1 MIVIK
6 LPSASHQSGFTLIE
20 TLVAIVIFS
29 AALISL
35 MTIASR
41 GIAATAIAE
50 QETIAHYLAQE
61 GLEVVRNIRD
71 TNILVPQAWD
81 AGLSQCVSPVGGS
94 PVTCMV
100 VYSQNS
106 VPSLSVCPQGGCQV
120 YQSLI
125 DNSFINGPAGAQINP
140 VFSRE
145 ISLVPSGAGGTEYQ
159 VITKVFWTAKT
170 IPRTVELQT
179 ILKKWR

>member
-6 LPSASHQSGFTLIE
+6 LPSTSRQSGFTLIE

-41 GIAATAIAE
+41 GIAATAIAQ
-50 QETIAHYLAQE
+50 QETTAHYLAQE
-61 GLEVVRNIRD
+61 GLEVARNIRD

-81 AGLSQCVSPVGGS
+81 VGLDQCISPAV
-94 PVTCMV
+94 CMV

-106 VPSLSVCPQGGCQV
+106 VPSLSVCPQGGCPV

-145 ISLVPSGAGGTEYQ
+145 ISLVPSGTGNTEYQ
-159 VITKVFWTAKT
+159 VSTKVSWTAKT